1 MFSLR
6 SATCLTALLVLL
18 SAVPVDASTISLGL
32 TNTGEGSAS
41 PVVGTVDPEWTINGN
56 TAYVTYGSPTTYPF
70 VDGAWLDNDAT
81 SQFISPQPRYDDGEP
96 FDQGTYSFTTTFGI
110 LPGFDVTT
118 AQFEFRM
125 LTDDSVGSI
134 VLNGQTIPVNWASY
148 NTWSGW
154 TLIDQNY
161 FVTGL
166 NTLTFTVAN
175 PNGWYGDAAAL
186 RVEFRDQ
193 EVSAAVPEPAS
204 LTLLGL
210 GLAGMAGRRWRRR
223 HIA

>member
-1 MFSLR
+1 
-6 SATCLTALLVLL
+6 
-18 SAVPVDASTISLGL
+18 
-32 TNTGEGSAS
+32 
-41 PVVGTVDPEWTINGN
+41 
-56 TAYVTYGSPTTYPF
+56 
-70 VDGAWLDNDAT
+70 
-81 SQFISPQPRYDDGEP
+81 
-96 FDQGTYSFTTTFGI
+96 
-110 LPGFDVTT
+110 VTT

-175 PNGWYGDAAAL
+175 PNGWYGDGFAG
-186 RVEFRDQ
+186 RVSRPGGERSRRIRRMGVA
-193 EVSAAVPEPAS
+193 ERLSAS
-204 LTLLGL
+204 LAWVILERALERATG
-210 GLAGMAGRRWRRR
+210 
-223 HIA
+223 IEPV